1 MQLTSPFSTM
11 HACRETETQDRARV
25 GGMYDRNSRMSRL
38 CRGLQC
44 ATELNSAEEIP
55 LRLCAAQHSKT
66 SPPSMV
72 TGGVRLPSCR
82 CTGLWEPLGTKA
94 AALRQRGLS
103 QCQPSKYQIGIIN
116 PHQPEIS
123 RRASFLVCGNP

>member
-1 MQLTSPFSTM
+1 MQITSPFSTM

-25 GGMYDRNSRMSRL
+25 GGMYDRNS
-38 CRGLQC
+38 Q
-44 ATELNSAEEIP
+44 IP

-66 SPPSMV
+66 SPPSLV
-72 TGGVRLPSCR
+72 TSGVRLPSCR

-94 AALRQRGLS
+94 AALRRRGLS
-103 QCQPSKYQIGIIN
+103 QCQPSKYQTGTIN